1 MDARF
6 ESAADPAPT
15 GPALDAHDALRE
27 RVRSGR
33 ARHTLPRLS
42 HTGRDTPLHL
52 ISPQKIQLGLP
63 DCAIAHR
70 ASAAAAPDGA
80 AP

>member
-6 ESAADPAPT
+6 ESTAGPDPT
-15 GPALDAHDALRE
+15 GPALDAQDVLRQ
-27 RVRSGR
+27 RVRSRR
-33 ARHTLPRLS
+33 ALHALPPQS

-52 ISPQKIQLGLP
+52 ISPRKIQPGLP